1 MRHFGV
7 SVRAH
12 KHCLS
17 GRSRG
22 KRIVPYDNGKCI
34 YLLRLQVSNFVEVK
48 DQCRSGSP
56 WYSSPERTLIALFFD
71 RIKD

>member
-1 MRHFGV
+1 M

-17 GRSRG
+17 GRSTG

-34 YLLRLQVSNFVEVK
+34 SLLRLQVSNFVEGTESE
-48 DQCRSGSP
+48 RSIQIGV
-56 WYSSPERTLIALFFD
+56 ALV
-71 RIKD
+71 

>member
-17 GRSRG
+17 GRSTG

-34 YLLRLQVSNFVEVK
+34 SLLRLQVSNFVEGTESE
-48 DQCRSGSP
+48 RSIQI
-56 WYSSPERTLIALFFD
+56 RVALV
-71 RIKD
+71 

>member
-1 MRHFGV
+1 M
-7 SVRAH
+7 
-12 KHCLS
+12 
-17 GRSRG
+17 
-22 KRIVPYDNGKCI
+22 PYDNGKCI

-71 RIKD
+71 QIKD